1 MRKKP
6 AKKAV
11 KSPPI
16 NTNQHLYRHAMS
28 LHIRTKII
36 ASFSIILALLSF
48 IGFVAYYDRNL
59 LFYGM
64 QELEDKMHEI
74 NGIARIR
81 LNTERALMPPNDY
94 LITGEIKEKERF
106 SEISDTVEKD
116 LEWLASLSHK
126 EHIDFDKKSLENF
139 RALKEKAGEIFSIKD
154 PVGNKKG
161 AILMEEM
168 DAIST
173 DIITN
178 YLDKSFEVI
187 SREAETEISNAKL
200 LRKKVDSLIAI
211 GAVVSL
217 IAVIALVSYLSKSII
232 RPILLFKEG
241 AFIIGKGDLDHKID
255 LRDGFE
261 MNLLADEFN
270 KMTGKLK
277 ESYSGLEK
285 TVVERTRELNDANM
299 KLQELSVTDGLTG
312 AYNHRYFYA
321 KLEEEIKRAERY
333 GHPCSII
340 MSDIDHFKNYN
351 DAHGHIEGD
360 QVLKGVVSCIKKNV
374 RGQDQVARYGGEEF
388 SVILPETGKK
398 EALDVAERIRHYI
411 QAQAFPRE
419 ETQPGGSLTISLG
432 VAVFPENAADSKDLI
447 EKADAAL
454 YRAKENGRNRVE
466 VA

>member
-16 NTNQHLYRHAMS
+16 HTNQHLDRHDMS
-28 LHIRTKII
+28 IHIRTKII
-36 ASFSIILALLSF
+36 ASFSIILALFSF
-48 IGFVAYYDRNL
+48 IGFVAYYNRNL

-94 LITGEIKEKERF
+94 LITGDIKEKEMF

-116 LEWLASLSHK
+116 LEWLVGLSHK
-126 EHIDFDKKSLENF
+126 EHIDFDTGAVEKFTALQKK
-139 RALKEKAGEIFSIKD
+139 ADEIFSIEN

-168 DAIST
+168 DTIST
-173 DIITN
+173 VIITN

-187 SREAETEISNAKL
+187 NLEAALESSNARH
-200 LRKKVDSLIAI
+200 LREKADSLIAI
-211 GAVVSL
+211 GAIVSL
-217 IAVIALVSYLSKSII
+217 ITVIALISYLSKSII

-285 TVVERTRELNDANM
+285 TVGERTRELNDANI

-333 GHPCSII
+333 DHPCSII
-340 MSDIDHFKNYN
+340 MSDIDYFKNYN
-351 DAHGHIEGD
+351 DTHGHIEGD
-360 QVLKGVVSCIKKNV
+360 QVLKGVVSCIKLTV
-374 RGQDQVARYGGEEF
+374 REQDRVARYGGEEF

-411 QAQAFPRE
+411 QTQAFPHE

-432 VAVFPENAADSKDLI
+432 VAVFPENAADSKGLI

-466 VA
+466 V

>member
-1 MRKKP
+1 M
-6 AKKAV
+6 
-11 KSPPI
+11 
-16 NTNQHLYRHAMS
+16 T

-59 LFYGM
+59 LFHGM
-64 QELEDKMHEI
+64 QELENKMDEI
-74 NGIARIR
+74 NGIAKIR

-94 LITGEIKEKERF
+94 LITGDSKEKERF
-106 SEISDTVEKD
+106 LEISAIVEKD
-116 LEWLASLSHK
+116 LDWLAGLSHK
-126 EHIDFDKKSLENF
+126 EHIDFDKGAMEKF
-139 RALKEKAGEIFSIKD
+139 TVLKEKAGEIFAIEN

-161 AILMEEM
+161 AILMEEL
-168 DAIST
+168 DALSHDIRT
-173 DIITN
+173 D

-187 SREAETEISNAKL
+187 NREAEKESSNARL
-200 LRKKVDSLIAI
+200 LKKQVDSLIAI
-211 GAVVSL
+211 GAIVSL
-217 IAVIALVSYLSKSII
+217 IAVIALISYLSKSII
-232 RPILLFKEG
+232 KPILLFKEG
-241 AFIIGKGDLDHKID
+241 AFIIGKGDLDHKIN

-270 KMTGKLK
+270 RMTGKLK

-285 TVVERTRELNDANM
+285 KVEERTRELNEANM
-299 KLQELSVTDGLTG
+299 KLHELSVTDGLTG
-312 AYNHRYFYA
+312 AFNHRYFYA

-340 MSDIDHFKNYN
+340 MSDIDYFKNYN
-351 DAHGHIEGD
+351 DTHGHIEGD
-360 QVLKGVVSCIKKNV
+360 HVLKGVVSCIKKNV
-374 RGQDQVARYGGEEF
+374 REQDHVARYGGEEF

-398 EALDVAERIRHYI
+398 EAVETADRIRRYI
-411 QAQAFPRE
+411 QAQMFPNE

-432 VAVFPENAADSKDLI
+432 VAVFPEDAADPKSLI

-466 VA
+466 A

>member
-1 MRKKP
+1 M
-6 AKKAV
+6 
-11 KSPPI
+11 
-16 NTNQHLYRHAMS
+16 T

-64 QELEDKMHEI
+64 QELEAKMDEI

-94 LITGEIKEKERF
+94 LITGDSKEKERF
-106 SEISDTVEKD
+106 LEIAAIVEKD
-116 LEWLASLSHK
+116 LDWLAGLSHK
-126 EHIDFDKKSLENF
+126 EHIDFDKGAREKF
-139 RALKEKAGEIFSIKD
+139 AVLKEKAGEILAIKN

-168 DAIST
+168 DTLSSDIRT
-173 DIITN
+173 D

-187 SREAETEISNAKL
+187 NREAETESSNARL
-200 LRKKVDSLIAI
+200 LRKKVDSFIAI
-211 GAVVSL
+211 GAIVSL
-217 IAVIALVSYLSKSII
+217 IAVIALISYLSKSII

-241 AFIIGKGDLDHKID
+241 AFIIGKGDLDHKIN

-270 KMTGKLK
+270 RMTGKLK

-285 TVVERTRELNDANM
+285 KVEDRTTELNEANM

-321 KLEEEIKRAERY
+321 KLEEEMKRAERY
-333 GHPCSII
+333 CHPLSLI
-340 MSDIDHFKNYN
+340 MSDIDYFKNYN

-360 QVLKGVVSCIKKNV
+360 NVLKGVAACIKKNV
-374 RGQDQVARYGGEEF
+374 RDEDIVARYGGEEF
-388 SVILPETGKK
+388 TVILPETGKK
-398 EALDVAERIRHYI
+398 DAGETAERIRRYI
-411 QAQAFPRE
+411 QAQMFPNK

-432 VAVFPENAADSKDLI
+432 IAVFPEDAADPKGLI

-466 VA
+466 A